1 LHDYANEKIFKYE
14 NEPGCG
20 HRMKL
25 VRHVCFVDFMGAA
38 LLLTTRNETCPQTS
52 EHVASVEIMKLEC
65 IVIVQNKDLI
75 KEA

>member
-1 LHDYANEKIFKYE
+1 MWAPDETL
-14 NEPGCG
+14 
-20 HRMKL
+20 
-25 VRHVCFVDFMGAA
+25 MGAA

>member
-1 LHDYANEKIFKYE
+1 
-14 NEPGCG
+14 
-20 HRMKL
+20 MKL
-25 VRHVCFVDFMGAA
+25 VRHVCFVDCPGHDIVMATMLNVVAVMGAA